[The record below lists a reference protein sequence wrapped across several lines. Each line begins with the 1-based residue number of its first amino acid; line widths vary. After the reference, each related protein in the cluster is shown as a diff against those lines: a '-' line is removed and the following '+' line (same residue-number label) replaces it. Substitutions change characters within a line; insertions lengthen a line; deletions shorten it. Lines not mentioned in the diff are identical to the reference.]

1 MDGEVGRLIVDIE
14 RARRVTIQ
22 IIFAV
27 GVLFVLFEA
36 LRGSYLWSK
45 LKGEGN
51 LWNYGCSLV
60 YFTAGQLA
68 IVNGALFRYRERLL
82 RTGRRYIWWTAWILA
97 GIGFSYLACDEMLTI
112 HEKLGARLESAIPVL
127 SEFYPGHAD
136 NLIVGVYG
144 AGGVVFSLLFF
155 FRMPVGREA
164 RAYLLVALFMLMGA
178 TLMDTVPRSL
188 YMRYLPF
195 RESEELLE
203 LFSGELFIAA
213 FLSSA
218 AVVVSGILM
227 AVADHDKYTAASRIR
242 VDTRS

>member
-14 RARRVTIQ
+14 RARKVSIQ

-27 GVLFVLFEA
+27 GLLFVLFEA

-68 IVNGALFRYRERLL
+68 ILNGVLFRYRERLL
-82 RTGRRYIWWTAWILA
+82 RTGRSYIWWTAWILA
-97 GIGFSYLACDEMLTI
+97 AIGFSYLACDEMLTI
-112 HEKLGARLESAIPVL
+112 HEKLGLRLESAIPVL
-127 SEFYPGHAD
+127 GEFYPGHID

-144 AGGVVFSLLFF
+144 SGGVVFSLLFF
-155 FRMPVGREA
+155 FKMPVGREA
-164 RAYLLVALFMLMGA
+164 RAYMLAALFALVVA
-178 TLMDTVPRSL
+178 ILMDTVPRDW
-188 YMRYLPF
+188 YMRYLAF

-203 LFSGELFIAA
+203 LFSGVLFIAA
-213 FLSSA
+213 FLSA
-218 AVVVSGILM
+218 AAKGISGVLMAVSNYDECPGVSGI
-227 AVADHDKYTAASRIR
+227 AVVA
-242 VDTRS
+242 RS